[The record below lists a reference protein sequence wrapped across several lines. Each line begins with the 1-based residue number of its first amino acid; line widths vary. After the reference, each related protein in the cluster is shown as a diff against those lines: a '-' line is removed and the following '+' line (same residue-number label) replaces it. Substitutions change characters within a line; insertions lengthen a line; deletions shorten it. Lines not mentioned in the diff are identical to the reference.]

1 MVETKYDKSHHA
13 GGTPEARIANR
24 LKPSAGAGAGDY
36 QVTKGS
42 SPNRTVTT
50 GHHSAGHLR
59 PPAQET
65 SGTVKVDERSRTQG
79 GGGNP

>member
-1 MVETKYDKSHHA
+1 MTEVKYDKSHHA

-24 LKPSAGAGAGDY
+24 LRNSGGDHADHVVQKGEGPTRAFTNIHNSA
-36 QVTKGS
+36 
-42 SPNRTVTT
+42 N
-50 GHHSAGHLR
+50 HLR